1 MTNVVVQAP
10 TSTDSRNSS
19 YVEWA
24 PIFAGAVLVLSVS
37 FVLLTFGSAVGLA
50 VVSPWSM
57 VPVSAGVIWGG
68 AFWLMLVLLW
78 SFALGGYIAGRM
90 RHRWAGASEDEVAF
104 RDGAHGLLAWGL
116 AVVLGVTVG
125 SLALTSGTDR
135 SASTASISTRSIAGN
150 PVTTALDH
158 LFRTTVPASSAIPQP
173 DPRPEAGRLLF
184 STGRDGILSPADRT
198 YLVQLVSAR
207 TGLSQPDAEA
217 RVTDVGNQLK
227 QSLDKA
233 RKVGLV
239 LGFLVAAS
247 LLVAAATAWWAAGV
261 GGNHRD
267 QGAVWHGFARNQRLW
282 VQQGTALK
290 NQ

>member
-1 MTNVVVQAP
+1 MTDVTVQTP
-10 TSTDSRNSS
+10 TSANSVSS

-24 PIFAGAVLVLSVS
+24 PIFAGSVLALSVS

-116 AVVLGVTVG
+116 AVILGVTVG
-125 SLALTSGTDR
+125 SLTLSSGGDR
-135 SASTASISTRSIAGN
+135 GTSTASVSARSLAGN

-158 LFRTTVPASSAIPQP
+158 LFRTTAPASSAMPQP

-184 STGRDGILSPADRT
+184 SSGRDGLLSSADRT

-207 TGLSQPDAEA
+207 TGLTQTDAEA
-217 RVTDVGNQLK
+217 RVTDVGNNLK
-227 QSLDKA
+227 SALDKA
-233 RKVGLV
+233 RKVGIV

-267 QGAVWHGFARNQRLW
+267 HGTVWDGFARNQRLW
-282 VQQGTALK
+282 VHQDAAL
-290 NQ
+290 QSR

>member
-1 MTNVVVQAP
+1 MTDVTVQTP
-10 TSTDSRNSS
+10 TSANSVSS

-24 PIFAGAVLVLSVS
+24 PIFAGSVLALSVS

-68 AFWLMLVLLW
+68 AFWLLLVLLW

-116 AVVLGVTVG
+116 AVILGVTVG
-125 SLALTSGTDR
+125 SLALSSGGDR
-135 SASTASISTRSIAGN
+135 GTSTASVSARSLAGN

-184 STGRDGILSPADRT
+184 SSGRDGILSPADRT

-207 TGLSQPDAEA
+207 TGLTQSDAEA
-217 RVTDVGNQLK
+217 RVTDVENQLK
-227 QSLDKA
+227 MALDKS
-233 RKVGLV
+233 RKVGIV

-247 LLVAAATAWWAAGV
+247 LLVAAATAWWAACV

-267 QGAVWHGFARNQRLW
+267 LETVWHGFARNQRLGL
-282 VQQGTALK
+282 QQGAALQ
-290 NQ
+290 NR